1 MSHAGKWDRNEW
13 TLLWRDCWR
22 GYWRDGSPIRSCIC
36 MWQTSII
43 GADDRTVPQAAK
55 DCVIPKFQSK
65 AKVENKIEKGSLV
78 VENNANNQ

>member
-1 MSHAGKWDRNEW
+1 MR
-13 TLLWRDCWR
+13 
-22 GYWRDGSPIRSCIC
+22 
-36 MWQTSII
+36 QTSII